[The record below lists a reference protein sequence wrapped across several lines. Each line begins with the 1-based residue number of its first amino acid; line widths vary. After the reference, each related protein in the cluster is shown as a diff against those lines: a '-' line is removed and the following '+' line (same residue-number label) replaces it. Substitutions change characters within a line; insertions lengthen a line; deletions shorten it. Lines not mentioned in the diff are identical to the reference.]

1 MLPPPPPPP
10 PPDPPREWP
19 LDRLTPPMAATC
31 GDSLRSAVTGGKE
44 EAVDACRRPFLRLS
58 PKIFTDF
65 LAKSYLQR
73 QHLHMIK
80 MGRPV
85 SDQVNTDSLLADEKM
100 FREESLIF
108 DEGSIYG

>member
-1 MLPPPPPPP
+1 
-10 PPDPPREWP
+10 
-19 LDRLTPPMAATC
+19 
-31 GDSLRSAVTGGKE
+31 
-44 EAVDACRRPFLRLS
+44 
-58 PKIFTDF
+58 
-65 LAKSYLQR
+65 
-73 QHLHMIK
+73 MIK